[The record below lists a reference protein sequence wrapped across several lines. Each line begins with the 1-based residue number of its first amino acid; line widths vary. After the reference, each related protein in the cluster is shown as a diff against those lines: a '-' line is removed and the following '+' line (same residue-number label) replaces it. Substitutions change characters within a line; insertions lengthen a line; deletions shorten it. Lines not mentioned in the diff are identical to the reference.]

1 VRLRLWNQRTAFGEK
16 VRPSSDILHLPYLQK
31 ACDGVSSIGPDVEFI
46 NSAPPLAMAT
56 DAERYAAVFRIFEAL
71 SACGEPEE
79 LARVLADQLRDLISF
94 DHLDALIFKEDS
106 NEIEWQG
113 WGTEPI
119 AFPDLPVEQTSTW
132 HVFRTQE
139 PLHVADWNTDDTFP
153 QVKRLLENAGVRLG
167 SVIRVPLTTPHR
179 RLGTLGIAS
188 RDRNAYRSEDVCFLQ
203 LLSRGIALA
212 IDDALNLRKSRAAR
226 LKVERQNTRLKLLLD
241 MTNRITSNLDLTDLL
256 RAISGSVRKVMEC
269 DLVSISMQDADSGQF
284 RVCALD
290 FPNSNG
296 FVREELVT
304 PPDRVSGRA
313 FETLRPVIM
322 NQFDPAEFGP
332 EGAQIIIGEG
342 LKTLCIVPLVNR
354 GRALGLLC
362 LARKKENSFSEHD
375 ADFLTEV
382 AGQVTIAIENA
393 LAYSE
398 ISELKDKLAQEKLYL
413 EEEIRSELNFEHII
427 GSSPALKQVLD
438 LVETVASSDSTVLL
452 LGDTGTGKE
461 LIARAIHDH
470 SQRKDRT
477 FVKLNCAAI
486 PTGLLESELFGHE
499 KGAFTGA
506 ISQKI
511 GRLELAHQGTLF
523 LDEVGDIPI
532 EMQPKLLRALQ
543 EREFE
548 RLGSTQTRK
557 VSVRLVAAT
566 NRDLDQMI
574 AAREFRSDLYYRL
587 NVFPIRVPPLRERKE
602 DIPLLVRFFVQKL
615 AARMQ
620 KHIETIP
627 AAAMKTLTDW
637 DWPGN
642 IRELENFVE
651 RAVILT
657 RGKSLQVPIT
667 ELLKSRADFS
677 VPDNNGSQDQISR
690 IVREMISEINKGTA
704 RSAAKERDEAER
716 QQILRVLRETK
727 GRVGG
732 ADGAAV
738 RLAINRTTLIS
749 RIKKL
754 GINPRMFF

>member
-1 VRLRLWNQRTAFGEK
+1 MNA
-16 VRPSSDILHLPYLQK
+16 
-31 ACDGVSSIGPDVEFI
+31 
-46 NSAPPLAMAT
+46 APQLAMAT
-56 DAERYAAVFRIFEAL
+56 DAERYVAVFRIFEAL
-71 SACGEPEE
+71 SACAEPEE

-119 AFPDLPVEQTSTW
+119 AFPDLPVEETSTW

-139 PLHVADWNTDDTFP
+139 PLHVADWNTDETFP
-153 QVKRLLENAGVRLG
+153 RAKRLLQNAGVRLG

-188 RDRNAYRSEDVCFLQ
+188 RDRNAYRAEDVCFLQ
-203 LLSRGIALA
+203 LLSRGVALA
-212 IDDALNLRKSRAAR
+212 IDDALNLGKPRAAR
-226 LKVERQNTRLKLLLD
+226 SKLERQNTRLKLLLD
-241 MTNRITSNLDLTDLL
+241 MTNRITSNLDPTDLL
-256 RAISGSVRKVMEC
+256 RAISGNVRQVMES
-269 DLVSISMQDADSGQF
+269 DLVAISLLDSESGQF
-284 RVCALD
+284 RVCALN

-296 FVREELVT
+296 FVREDLVT
-304 PPDRVSGRA
+304 PRDGVSGRA
-313 FETLRPVIM
+313 FETLKPVIM
-322 NQFDPAEFGP
+322 NHFDPAEFGP
-332 EGAQIIIGEG
+332 EGSQIIIGEG
-342 LKTLCIVPLVNR
+342 LKTICIVPLVNR
-354 GRALGLLC
+354 GRALGVLC

-375 ADFLTEV
+375 ADFLIEV
-382 AGQVTIAIENA
+382 AGHVTIAIENA
-393 LAYSE
+393 LAYRE

-427 GSSPALKQVLD
+427 GNSPALKQVLD

-523 LDEVGDIPI
+523 LDEVGDIPLEI
-532 EMQPKLLRALQ
+532 QPKLLRALQ

-566 NRDLDQMI
+566 NRDLEKMI

-587 NVFPIRVPPLRERKE
+587 NVFPIRVPPLRERRE

-627 AAAMKTLTDW
+627 AAAMKTLTSW

-657 RGKSLQVPIT
+657 RGKSLQMPIT
-667 ELLKSRADFS
+667 ELLKSRVDFS
-677 VPDNNGSQDQISR
+677 VPNNNGSQDEIYR
-690 IVREMISEINKGTA
+690 IVRAMISEINKGTA
-704 RSAAKERDEAER
+704 RGAAKEHDETER
-716 QQILRVLRETK
+716 QQIMRVLRETK

-738 RLAINRTTLIS
+738 RMSINRTTLIS

-754 GINPRMFF
+754 GINPRLFF

>member
-1 VRLRLWNQRTAFGEK
+1 MN
-16 VRPSSDILHLPYLQK
+16 S
-31 ACDGVSSIGPDVEFI
+31 GPQ
-46 NSAPPLAMAT
+46 LTLAT
-56 DAERYAAVFRIFEAL
+56 DAQRLGTLFRIFEAL
-71 SACGEPEE
+71 SACGEPND

-94 DHLDALIFKEDS
+94 DHLDALIFKENS

-113 WGTEPI
+113 WGTGAI
-119 AFPDLPVEQTSTW
+119 ALPDLPVEETSNW

-139 PLHVADWNTDDTFP
+139 PLHVADWNADDNFP
-153 QVKRLLENAGVRLG
+153 QLKRLLKNGGHKIG
-167 SVIRVPLTTPHR
+167 SIIRVPLTTPHR

-188 RDRNAYRSEDVCFLQ
+188 RDRNAYGPGDVCFLQ
-203 LLSRGIALA
+203 LLARGVALA
-212 IDDALNLRKSRAAR
+212 IDDVLNLRKSRAAR
-226 LKVERQNTRLKLLLD
+226 LKLERQNTRLRLLLD

-256 RAISGSVRKVMEC
+256 RTISGNVRQVMEC
-269 DLVSISMQDADSGQF
+269 DLVAISLLDSESEQF
-284 RVCALD
+284 RIYVLD
-290 FPNSNG
+290 FPNGKG
-296 FVREELVT
+296 FIHEELVT
-304 PPDRVSGRA
+304 SHDGISRRA
-313 FETLRPVIM
+313 FETLKPVIV
-322 NQFDPAEFGP
+322 NEFDPAAFGSETSP
-332 EGAQIIIGEG
+332 IVLGEG

-354 GRALGLLC
+354 GRALGVLC
-362 LARKKENSFSEHD
+362 LARKEANSFSEQD

-382 AGQVTIAIENA
+382 AGQVAVAIENA
-393 LAYSE
+393 LAYGE

-413 EEEIRSELNFEHII
+413 EEEIRNELNFEHII
-427 GSSPALKQVLD
+427 GSSPALKQVLE

-523 LDEVGDIPI
+523 LDEVGDIPTEI
-532 EMQPKLLRALQ
+532 QPKLLRALQ

-557 VSVRLVAAT
+557 VNVRLVAAT
-566 NRDLDQMI
+566 NRDLEKMI

-587 NVFPIRVPPLRERKE
+587 NVFPIRIPPLRERRE

-615 AARMQ
+615 AGRMQ

-627 AAAMKTLTDW
+627 AAVMKTLTNW

-657 RGKSLQVPIT
+657 RGKSLDVPIQ
-667 ELLKSRADFS
+667 ELRKSGGNSHA
-677 VPDNNGSQDQISR
+677 PNHNGTQEEISR
-690 IVREMISEINKGTA
+690 IVRETISEINKGTS
-704 RSAAKERDEAER
+704 RSTAKEHDESER
-716 QQILRVLRETK
+716 QEIMRVLRETK

-738 RLAINRTTLIS
+738 RMAINRTTLIS

-754 GINPRMFF
+754 GINPRQFF

>member
-1 VRLRLWNQRTAFGEK
+1 M
-16 VRPSSDILHLPYLQK
+16 
-31 ACDGVSSIGPDVEFI
+31 
-46 NSAPPLAMAT
+46 NSAPALAMAT
-56 DAERYAAVFRIFEAL
+56 DAERYVAVFRIFEAL

-119 AFPDLPVEQTSTW
+119 AFPDLPVEETSTW

-139 PLHVADWNTDDTFP
+139 PLHVADWNTDYTFP
-153 QVKRLLENAGVRLG
+153 RAKRLLENAGVRLG

-188 RDRNAYRSEDVCFLQ
+188 RDRNAYRSEDVSFLQ
-203 LLSRGIALA
+203 LLSRGVALA

-226 LKVERQNTRLKLLLD
+226 LKLERQNTRLKLVLD

-256 RAISGSVRKVMEC
+256 RAISGSVRQVMEC
-269 DLVSISMQDADSGQF
+269 DLVAISLLDSESGQF
-284 RVCALD
+284 RICALD

-296 FVREELVT
+296 FVREELVVA
-304 PPDRVSGRA
+304 PDGVSGRA
-313 FETLRPVIM
+313 LETLKPVIM

-332 EGAQIIIGEG
+332 EGSQIIIGEG

-354 GRALGLLC
+354 GRALGVLC

-427 GSSPALKQVLD
+427 GASPALMEVLD

-452 LGDTGTGKE
+452 LGETGTGKE

-557 VSVRLVAAT
+557 VNVRLVAAT
-566 NRDLDQMI
+566 NRELEKMI

-587 NVFPIRVPPLRERKE
+587 NVFPIRVPPLRERRE

-627 AAAMKTLTDW
+627 AAAMKTLTNW

-667 ELLKSRADFS
+667 ELLKSRVDFS
-677 VPDNNGSQDQISR
+677 VPNNNGSQDEISR

-704 RSAAKERDEAER
+704 RSAAKERDETER

-754 GINPRMFF
+754 GINPRLFF